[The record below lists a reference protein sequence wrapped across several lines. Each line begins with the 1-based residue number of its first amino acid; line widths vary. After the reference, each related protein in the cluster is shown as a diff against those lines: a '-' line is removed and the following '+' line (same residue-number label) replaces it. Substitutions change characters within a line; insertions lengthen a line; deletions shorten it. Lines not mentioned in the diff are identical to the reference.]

1 MASFEQEEKN
11 FVVIIYNFSRDLPF
25 PDYRWEWMH
34 RICTA
39 VLCSELYVE
48 FPRNHL
54 MLCRCCLI

>member
-1 MASFEQEEKN
+1 MASFEQEEKK
-11 FVVIIYNFSRDLPF
+11 FCCYYLKFSRDLPF
-25 PDYRWEWMH
+25 PDYRWEWMR

-39 VLCSELYVE
+39 VLCLELYVE